1 MPFQK
6 LLHALAAY
14 LSGLPPVSAPPV
26 SATFITNATINVN
39 VTSEPEPEATEPAR
53 KKRKTGLE
61 RYKAMLKCKDNN
73 PKPVLHKKALRS
85 NVNMKERTM
94 AKILKDTNER
104 VDVYRATTHPD
115 DYYKQ

>member
-1 MPFQK
+1 MPIQK
-6 LLHALAAY
+6 LLHALATF
-14 LSGLPPVSAPPV
+14 LRGPPPV
-26 SATFITNATINVN
+26 SATFITNASITVNVN
-39 VTSEPEPEATEPAR
+39 PEPEQEATEPPR

-61 RYKAMLKCKDNN
+61 RYKAMLKCNDNN

-94 AKILKDTNER
+94 ATILKDTNER

-115 DYYKQ
+115 DYKQ